1 MACQGLLEV
10 EPLQFVCCSTS
21 DGAKVERNEVPV
33 VGGAVACTGNKTLP
47 STIAA
52 PQLPTVSASLM
63 ALEQELQVL
72 KVWALSEWSRQ
83 VFILCSYQCRYAWDM
98 RYKGVWFWRCGLFL
112 DLYFVSLPAKIPVL
126 ARDVCY
132 KFTCS
137 VWCWVSFW
145 HTVFVFFYLFYV
157 LYFICCFCKLACLIW
172 TFSGC
177 FWCTSLICL
186 ACLEALE
193 SLHFCLCCSSSSFFL
208 FNFFNLNIM
217 YSLHL
222 LQKHEAYLGNYCM

>member
-1 MACQGLLEV
+1 MLG
-10 EPLQFVCCSTS
+10 TW
-21 DGAKVERNEVPV
+21 DIKVYGFEG
-33 VGGAVACTGNKTLP
+33 VG
-47 STIAA
+47 SFWI
-52 PQLPTVSASLM
+52 
-63 ALEQELQVL
+63 
-72 KVWALSEWSRQ
+72 
-83 VFILCSYQCRYAWDM
+83 FILCRYQRKYLCSLETC
-98 RYKGVWFWRCGLFL
+98 VI
-112 DLYFVSLPAKIPVL
+112 SLPAVFGVEFHFDIL
-126 ARDVCY
+126 Y
-132 KFTCS
+132 LYF
-137 VWCWVSFW
+137 
-145 HTVFVFFYLFYV
+145 FVFFVFYV